1 MDAQSTV
8 KLIAGILLIL
18 VIGVLFLRRKGKG
31 GKTKGDD
38 DDF

>member
-8 KLIAGILLIL
+8 KLIAGVLLII
-18 VIGVLFLRRKGKG
+18 VIGVLFLRRKGKVK
-31 GKTKGDD
+31 KTDGE